1 MEPEKN
7 SIPFQQLNVAS
18 FLHSSYSAD
27 PFSWIHRS
35 AEVFYRSVWFEL
47 AYELHINEVWS

>member
-7 SIPFQQLNVAS
+7 SIPFQQLNIAS

-27 PFSWIHRS
+27 PFSWIHS
-35 AEVFYRSVWFEL
+35 TEVCCRPVWFEL
-47 AYELHINEVWS
+47 AYELHVNEVWS

>member
-7 SIPFQQLNVAS
+7 SIPFQQLNIAS

-27 PFSWIHRS
+27 PFSWIHS
-35 AEVFYRSVWFEL
+35 TEVCYRPVWFEL
-47 AYELHINEVWS
+47 AYELHVNEVWS